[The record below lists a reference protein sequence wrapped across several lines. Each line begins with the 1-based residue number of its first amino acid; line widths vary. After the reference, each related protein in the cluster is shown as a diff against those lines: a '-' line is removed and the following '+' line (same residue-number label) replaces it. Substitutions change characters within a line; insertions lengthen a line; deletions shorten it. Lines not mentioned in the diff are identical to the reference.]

1 MARFSKPKSA
11 GRRGGRPSTRGSKPS
26 GEKTRGEKPKTKT
39 ASETPG
45 GVDIKKWSRRAA
57 IAGGVGWLGKELL
70 RAAGMA
76 DDPIIGGALK
86 AITGVSKGL
95 GGKGL
100 SGSKGK
106 IGGASDFV
114 DASIGGAMSALGGS
128 AGARSAFGGDVE
140 SILLEI
146 LNVEMAIRSAQD
158 SMLNVAISQS
168 SNLRA
173 LGDLVQSGFSSVLS
187 LHADQL
193 SLLSSID
200 SSTSA
205 VKEKIAPDFVQD
217 TFNGYGGSLV
227 GEGASVAAGGGSSGG
242 GLLGLL
248 KGLLGGAVAVAGAKS
263 IFGGGKEIVDTVVGG
278 KEKSPSIRAARDRAA
293 DAAEEADEARR
304 RADEAKERENRLR
317 EEAARKKGRS
327 EAAEARARRRRIEAD
342 EAKREA
348 DEAKKD
354 ADRAKKEEKERAE
367 EREKNRKTRTE
378 ERKRDE
384 ERERKEREEE
394 KRRAEE
400 HADKAKER
408 AERAEERANKAEEH
422 AERAQKSSEEAEKK
436 AERAEKQAERAEKEA
451 KKKEKVWERTEEGQA
466 RAENRGKVG
475 RKAADINT
483 GAGNFGTGMAEA
495 TALWS
500 AGHVIMKGAEAGAE
514 AVGLDI
520 PDMEDITDDPTA
532 LHALEVGKGLGE
544 FAAGAGAVRTAEKVL
559 EKARFAKGV
568 GRKILGPLGVAIE
581 AGMYATDKSP
591 DQWSYSDSLDD
602 LERAGEVFSDFG
614 ARTADTWNNAEGT
627 LETLGAM
634 GKIAGDAAVSTLEG
648 GFTAANTVISAPLKL
663 VMNATYD
670 LADEAGLWD
679 YMSEQQ
685 QQQFNSFAVA
695 SDEASSR
702 AQKNLWVS
710 RLKSA
715 VGDFSSAINPNGG
728 PAMFELGTGEVETGA
743 NFWDRNIGGM
753 PRTMKQYGTAV
764 DRTSLSKSDISQMF
778 DRWKKWLVDENSEED
793 GNKLFLSL
801 VGAISYYRKQNKPG
815 DKEFADDLAKKI
827 NSFLKST
834 KITPEILKKLKTCI
848 GYVNFCKNMAI
859 KAANGDRK
867 ALEEIE
873 KLSLD
878 KYNSVIS
885 ELINGVSVQRSN
897 SEQSAEP
904 ASAGVAN
911 LDAGED
917 SAETPEIN
925 PETLLKATEWRL
937 AKISENGLEDPF
949 QTIDGVAGQSLTPQ
963 EFETLIHQT
972 VENRH
977 FADFGGSSED
987 GVAAIGIKKITGPD
1001 NTANFEMVAPED
1013 GDFVILGREGDITY
1027 GQYQKNI
1034 SSAGHGRFP
1043 SYAYGST
1050 ESGDIKVSSQSFNPY
1065 SNDGESAWTDGLEN
1079 VESVNLGS
1087 QNGLSLTG
1095 SSAESNNSDELLNE
1109 MSNVSAY
1116 NEEMVNLLRQIML
1129 AIRQKNNAN
1138 NDSIKHETFQMDGGY
1153 IR

>member
-1 MARFSKPKSA
+1 MAPRIAPKGKSGARPKS
-11 GRRGGRPSTRGSKPS
+11 RGSKPPGNKKTPR
-26 GEKTRGEKPKTKT
+26 GEKTKTK
-39 ASETPG
+39 ETSNPQG
-45 GVDIKKWSRRAA
+45 GIDVKKWGKRAA
-57 IAGGVGWLGKELL
+57 ITGGVGWLGNELL

-76 DDPIIGGALK
+76 DDPIVGGALK
-86 AITGVSKGL
+86 AITGISKGTGGRGSSGSRGKL
-95 GGKGL
+95 GG
-100 SGSKGK
+100 SD
-106 IGGASDFV
+106 DFV
-114 DASIGGAMSALGGS
+114 DATVGGAMSALGGAA
-128 AGARSAFGGDVE
+128 AGKSSFGGDVE

-146 LNVEMAIRSAQD
+146 LNVELAIRSAQD

-200 SSTSA
+200 ASTSA

-227 GEGASVAAGGGSSGG
+227 GEGVSVAAGGGSPGG

-304 RADEAKERENRLR
+304 KADEAKERENRLR
-317 EEAARKKGRS
+317 EEAARKRGRS
-327 EAAEARARRRRIEAD
+327 EAAEARARRRRMEAE

-348 DEAKKD
+348 EEAKKD
-354 ADRAKKEEKERAE
+354 ADRAKMEEKERAE
-367 EREKNRKTRTE
+367 ERANK
-378 ERKRDE
+378 
-384 ERERKEREEE
+384 
-394 KRRAEE
+394 
-400 HADKAKER
+400 
-408 AERAEERANKAEEH
+408 AEERANRAEEH

-436 AERAEKQAERAEKEA
+436 AERAEKKAERAEKEA
-451 KKKEKVWERTEEGQA
+451 KKKEKVWERTEEGQT

-500 AGHVIMKGAEAGAE
+500 AGHIIMNGVARGLDG
-514 AVGLDI
+514 VGLDI

-544 FAAGAGAVRTAEKVL
+544 FAAGAGAVRTIEKAL
-559 EKARFAKGV
+559 EKAKFAKGV
-568 GRKILGPLGVAIE
+568 GRKILGPLGIAIE

-602 LERAGEVFSDFG
+602 LEHAAEVFSDLG
-614 ARTADTWNNAEGT
+614 ARSADTWNNAEGT

-634 GKIAGDAAVSTLEG
+634 GKIAGDAVVSTLEG
-648 GFTAANTVISAPLKL
+648 GFSAANTVISAPLKL

-679 YMSEQQ
+679 YMSDQQ
-685 QQQFNSFAVA
+685 QQQFDSFAAA
-695 SDEASSR
+695 SDEASAK
-702 AQKNLWVS
+702 AQKRLWMS

-715 VGDFSSAINPNGG
+715 VGDFSTPFNSNGG
-728 PAMFELGTGEVETGA
+728 PATFELGSGEVETGA
-743 NFWDRNIGGM
+743 GFWARNIGGM

-764 DRTSLSKSDISQMF
+764 DRTSLSRSDILQMF
-778 DRWKKWLVDENSEED
+778 DRWKKWLVDENSEDD
-793 GNKLFLSL
+793 GCKLFLSL
-801 VGAISYYRKQNKPG
+801 VGAISYYRKQDKPEE
-815 DKEFADDLAKKI
+815 KEFANDLASRM

-834 KITPEILKKLKTCI
+834 KITPEILKKLKACI

-859 KAANGDRK
+859 KAANGDKK
-867 ALEEIE
+867 ALEEID

-885 ELINGVSVQRSN
+885 EIISGVSVQKEEAQQNADSV
-897 SEQSAEP
+897 SPEID
-904 ASAGVAN
+904 N
-911 LDAGED
+911 LGGGE
-917 SAETPEIN
+917 SPEEAPEIN
-925 PETLLKATEWRL
+925 PETLLRTTEWRL
-937 AKISENGLEDPF
+937 AKISENGLETPF
-949 QTIDGVAGQSLTPQ
+949 GSIEGRPEQGLTPQ
-963 EFETLIHQT
+963 EFQTLIHQT

-977 FADFGGSSED
+977 FKDFGGSDES
-987 GVAAIGIKKITGPD
+987 GVAAIGIKKVIGPD
-1001 NTANFEMVAPED
+1001 NTTSFEMVAPED
-1013 GDFVILGREGDITY
+1013 GDFVILGKEGDITY
-1027 GQYQKNI
+1027 GQYKENM
-1034 SSAGHGRFP
+1034 SSAGQGHLP
-1043 SYAYGST
+1043 LYAYGSNDS
-1050 ESGDIKVSSQSFNPY
+1050 ENIQVSSQAFNPY
-1065 SNDGESAWTDGLEN
+1065 SDDQNVPMGALKN

-1087 QNGLSLTG
+1087 QGGLPLFG
-1095 SSAESNNSDELLNE
+1095 SEAKSDNSEELLSE

-1129 AIRQKNNAN
+1129 AIKQKNNAN
-1138 NDSIKHETFQMDGGY
+1138 QPTRQETFQMDGSY
-1153 IR
+1153 IQ